1 MRNAGDGFEEM
12 RFIPHTEADDS
23 AMLGVLGI
31 ASIDE
36 LIEHV
41 PADLRARAAINLP
54 PGLGEPEVVAALSAL
69 AARNRGA
76 QFASFL
82 GGGYYRHYV
91 PAAVRAITAR
101 AEFATGYT
109 PYQPEAS
116 QGTTQAIFEF
126 QTLIAQLTALDVA
139 NASMYDG
146 ASATAE
152 AVLMA
157 RRLLPKRSLVV
168 LARSLW
174 PDYRATIRT
183 YLGVLPEIQL
193 VELSFD
199 AATGA
204 ADFSALEKLADE
216 RLLCAV
222 VGYPNTFGVIEPL
235 GRIAQTVHQAGGL
248 LISATAEAL
257 ALGLLKSPGE
267 QGADIA
273 AGEGQSF
280 GIAPQFGGPGL
291 GFMATRL
298 AHVRQMP
305 GRLVGETVDARGQR
319 AYCLTLATREQHIR
333 RERATSNI
341 CTNHSLCALAATV
354 YLALMG
360 RQGLR
365 KLAARNVE
373 IAHLAAEKLGAAG
386 IHCRFSAAFF
396 NEFAVSLADPSRMLA
411 RAEQRGVLA
420 GAAMAPDYPEIADG
434 LLISATE
441 LNSPEEVDL
450 LCATLAGGS

>member
-1 MRNAGDGFEEM
+1 M
-12 RFIPHTEADDS
+12 RFMPHTRADDS
-23 AMLGVLGI
+23 AMLEMLGVS
-31 ASIDE
+31 SIDE
-36 LIEHV
+36 LIAHV
-41 PADLRARAAINLP
+41 PAGLRASATINLP
-54 PGLGEPEVVAALSAL
+54 RGLSEPEVVAALSAL

-76 QFASFL
+76 HEFASFL

-101 AEFATGYT
+101 AEFATSYT

-126 QTLIAQLTALDVA
+126 QTLIAQLTGLDVA

-146 ASATAE
+146 ASASAE

-157 RRLLPKRSLVV
+157 RRLMPKRSLVA

-174 PDYRATIRT
+174 PEYRATIQT
-183 YLGVLPEIQL
+183 YVGVQPEIHL
-193 VELSFD
+193 MEFPFD
-199 AATGA
+199 PATGA
-204 ADFSALEKLADE
+204 ADLLALEQVIDD

-222 VGYPNTFGVIEPL
+222 VGYPNVFGVIEPL
-235 GRIAQTVHQAGGL
+235 GRIAQTVHRAGGL

-257 ALGLLKSPGE
+257 ALGLLKPPA
-267 QGADIA
+267 QLGADIA
-273 AGEGQSF
+273 VGEGQSF
-280 GIAPQFGGPGL
+280 GLATQFGGPGL

-298 AHVRQMP
+298 ANVRQMP
-305 GRLVGETVDARGQR
+305 GRLVGATIDARGQR

-341 CTNHSLCALAATV
+341 CTNHSLCAIAATV

-365 KLAARNVE
+365 QLAARNVE
-373 IAHLAAEKLGAAG
+373 VAHLAAEKLEAAG
-386 IHCRFSAAFF
+386 IRRCFSGSFF
-396 NEFAVSLADPSRMLA
+396 NEFVASRSDPLMALAQ
-411 RAEQRGVLA
+411 AEQRGVIA
-420 GAAMAPDYPEIADG
+420 GIAMVGDYPELAAG

-441 LNSPEEVDL
+441 LNSLEEIDL
-450 LCATLAGGS
+450 LCDALAAAS